1 MTQEATEL
9 QRRASEARHY
19 LRDGYTDRATVATL
33 MERIRRNRGQAA
45 ADQLLA
51 DMREQ
56 WARRQEW
63 IQELC
68 P

>member
-1 MTQEATEL
+1 MPDATEL

-19 LRDGYTDRATVATL
+19 LRHGYTNPASVSKL
-33 MERIRRNRGQAA
+33 MERIRDKRGQLA

-56 WARRQEW
+56 WRKRREW
-63 IQELC
+63 AEGQSA
-68 P
+68 

>member
-1 MTQEATEL
+1 MDDATEL

-19 LRDGYTDRATVATL
+19 LRQGYTDPASVAML
-33 MERIRRNRGQAA
+33 MERIRKNRGQEA

-56 WARRQEW
+56 WRRRRQWLEASA
-63 IQELC
+63 
-68 P
+68 

>member
-1 MTQEATEL
+1 MEDATEL

-19 LRDGYTDRATVATL
+19 LRQGYTDSASVAML
-33 MERIRRNRGQAA
+33 MERIRKNRGQEA

-56 WARRQEW
+56 WRRRRQWLEVSA
-63 IQELC
+63 
-68 P
+68 